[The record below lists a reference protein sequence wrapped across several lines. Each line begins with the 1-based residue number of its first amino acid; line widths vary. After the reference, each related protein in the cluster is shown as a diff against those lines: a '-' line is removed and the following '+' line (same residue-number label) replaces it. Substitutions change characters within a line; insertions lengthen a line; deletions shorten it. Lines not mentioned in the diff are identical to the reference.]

1 MVCVC
6 VLVQGWGG
14 ERLAQATLVVKQ
26 ARTLYFTLWEVHAGK
41 KKGLELMFPRH
52 LESLLRRSFS
62 RVKVLVCFSRP
73 LILSFID
80 SKEVLTKDIDSSYV
94 LSFASKMDDKMAVRN
109 TANINEC
116 SSGT

>member
-1 MVCVC
+1 M
-6 VLVQGWGG
+6 
-14 ERLAQATLVVKQ
+14 AQATLVVKQ
-26 ARTLYFTLWEVHAGK
+26 ARTLYFKLWEVHAGK

-73 LILSFID
+73 LILSFTD
-80 SKEVLTKDIDSSYV
+80 SKKEVLKKDMDSSYV
-94 LSFASKMDDKMAVRN
+94 LSFASKMDDKMPVRN